1 MSPQLSTF
9 SGKYLAQILGFA
21 KFPTKS
27 GDTSVLCSLP
37 LIRGVNHAT
46 FSRGKRKKK
55 EAAMEIKVRGIE
67 PGVVS
72 AIDALAEKQGIS
84 RNEYLRK
91 RITAIGILGDVE
103 EIELK
108 YRQFTDRIIKEVS
121 ALADAV
127 NENTRLMADTMNRS
141 ADIEDRLSELSEKF
155 NEVLKQIS
163 NGDV

>member
-1 MSPQLSTF
+1 
-9 SGKYLAQILGFA
+9 
-21 KFPTKS
+21 
-27 GDTSVLCSLP
+27 
-37 LIRGVNHAT
+37 
-46 FSRGKRKKK
+46 
-55 EAAMEIKVRGIE
+55 MEIKVRGIE
-67 PGVVS
+67 TGVIS

-108 YRQFTDRIIKEVS
+108 YRQFTDRIMKEVS